1 MSKRSD
7 QWGMSFLSMIGIM
20 IILACNAITSPVAS
34 PPTTYPTGEKIESTP
49 TGKPTAITQPTLV
62 PTKILMPLPTY
73 TEVPVFPTNSGS
85 EIGDIADACTL
96 VHPEEVAVL
105 FPNPP
110 LPENELKVEKGYTV
124 SRCTYNSPDMSLSI
138 SSAASPDFISSLD
151 EGIQTIKQYPLYKQ
165 FSAFGAEIYQVGA
178 AEDNPPRDVFAGI
191 LIKDNTAIQV
201 VGRGKSYI
209 YHAERETLL
218 LKAIASRI
226 PPEKTIFNAC
236 DLITIDEVEIRFSNP
251 PAPTHELSRR
261 EGYSY
266 ASCTFQNENMKLT
279 LTIGA
284 EPGAAEGLT
293 QNMQEL
299 MNQTGFIIR
308 YEASGVDIYQWGG
321 PNDETRIGELFMA
334 YLIKGDNIMEIIGQG
349 VSYKYD
355 ESREMAWITTIAG
368 RIP

>member
-7 QWGMSFLSMIGIM
+7 RWGMSFLSMIGI
-20 IILACNAITSPVAS
+20 IIIFACNAITSPAAS
-34 PPTTYPTGEKIESTP
+34 PPTIPPTTEKIENTP
-49 TGKPTAITQPTLV
+49 TRKPTAVIHPTLV
-62 PTKILMPLPTY
+62 PTKIPAPLPTY

-85 EIGDIADACTL
+85 EIGDMANACTL

-110 LPENELKVEKGYTV
+110 TPENELKVEKGYTV
-124 SRCTYNSPDMSLSI
+124 SNCTYSNIDMSLSI
-138 SSAASPDFISSLD
+138 TSAASPDFISTLVED
-151 EGIQTIKQYPLYKQ
+151 IQSIKQYPLYKQ

-178 AEDNPPRDVFAGI
+178 AEDNPPTDVFAGI
-191 LIKDNTAIQV
+191 LIKNNTAIQV

-236 DLITIDEVEIRFSNP
+236 ALITIEEVGIRFPNP
-251 PAPTHELSRR
+251 PAPTHELNRR

-266 ASCTFQNENMKLT
+266 ASCTFQDDNMKLT

-284 EPGAAEGLT
+284 EPGGAAGLA

-299 MNQTGFIIR
+299 MNQTGFIRR
-308 YEASGVDIYQWGG
+308 YDASGADIYQWGG
-321 PNDETRIGELFMA
+321 PNDETKIGELFVA
-334 YLIKGDNIMEIIGQG
+334 YLIKGDNIMEITGQG
-349 VSYKYD
+349 VFYQYD
-355 ESREMAWITTIAG
+355 ESREIAWITTIAG